1 MMAEPSPA
9 TNDVPDTRAEA
20 SNTTTAESSETQ
32 TESTASASHQVA
44 AAACGQ
50 CGKSADSLKQCI
62 KCHSVA
68 YCNKDCQKA
77 HFKAHK
83 KACPI
88 LAQEYVKRH
97 EPKMA
102 SRSSGAAKGGARERG
117 LQKWQARKGCGALVQ
132 TISGLQLH
140 ACDASDRGA
149 SWCSVTARRLGRLQT
164 SQSTFAMTDPNPRS
178 QVFDQLHAD
187 TTTLL
192 PSQLPYQ
199 PHEPLPNSIPPTPD
213 EAAQAG
219 PCSDTVVPDTFSSFL
234 DASLPQP
241 FPLPSALPQPL
252 TTPIT
257 EDRPHVDLTLN
268 LPQSSLSL
276 PPPTIIK
283 AKHNLRLPSFHVL
296 GIAAPHPDH
305 ILTQPDL
312 PFSPL
317 GAGPL
322 SKPEDPLHALSPLAH
337 SCNNHATAAL
347 LHTPVTSP
355 KAATA
360 RVGPSLST
368 HTPPSDSEPG
378 TINWGSFM
386 NPRIATLGSP
396 PHSDPGVS
404 PSANITARELAPPQ
418 AQIIV
423 PTHAPLSEVQGMATW
438 IEMAKSTIIHES
450 GCLGLDSVRILSHAL
465 PCPSTAGH
473 VFGDVIASIHDASST
488 HTSWINVFHALPGR
502 YTLLD
507 LPKSPPSTPGP
518 AVGGDSYFTSKVF
531 DSAVAIPDYQ
541 LDSKLLPPSPR
552 PVVPPGSINIS
563 IVERYIPPTNTN
575 EFAEMFTFH
584 GRSLLYDRLIELS
597 SDNGILLFIYP
608 TKTGAKTFMRQYL
621 GPILDPLLRSVT
633 VVHELHSE
641 LGRDIGQMSSVNYLD
656 VYEHLEVQVR
666 RFCHAMSERHLRA
679 DKKAAY
685 QVIHATKEDVLLERS
700 AWADDWWIK
709 QEKPRVR
716 DVVMKYF
723 NKSKKLP
730 MGEMSAASLIQH
742 VLDGVSKRE
751 YQDGAPTK
759 GVEVGVFIIKKTK
772 ATTTADQ

>member
-1 MMAEPSPA
+1 
-9 TNDVPDTRAEA
+9 
-20 SNTTTAESSETQ
+20 
-32 TESTASASHQVA
+32 
-44 AAACGQ
+44 
-50 CGKSADSLKQCI
+50 
-62 KCHSVA
+62 
-68 YCNKDCQKA
+68 
-77 HFKAHK
+77 
-83 KACPI
+83 
-88 LAQEYVKRH
+88 
-97 EPKMA
+97 
-102 SRSSGAAKGGARERG
+102 
-117 LQKWQARKGCGALVQ
+117 
-132 TISGLQLH
+132 
-140 ACDASDRGA
+140 
-149 SWCSVTARRLGRLQT
+149 
-164 SQSTFAMTDPNPRS
+164 
-178 QVFDQLHAD
+178 
-187 TTTLL
+187 
-192 PSQLPYQ
+192 
-199 PHEPLPNSIPPTPD
+199 
-213 EAAQAG
+213 
-219 PCSDTVVPDTFSSFL
+219 
-234 DASLPQP
+234 
-241 FPLPSALPQPL
+241 
-252 TTPIT
+252 
-257 EDRPHVDLTLN
+257 
-268 LPQSSLSL
+268 
-276 PPPTIIK
+276 
-283 AKHNLRLPSFHVL
+283 
-296 GIAAPHPDH
+296 
-305 ILTQPDL
+305 
-312 PFSPL
+312 
-317 GAGPL
+317 
-322 SKPEDPLHALSPLAH
+322 
-337 SCNNHATAAL
+337 
-347 LHTPVTSP
+347 
-355 KAATA
+355 
-360 RVGPSLST
+360 
-368 HTPPSDSEPG
+368 
-378 TINWGSFM
+378 
-386 NPRIATLGSP
+386 
-396 PHSDPGVS
+396 
-404 PSANITARELAPPQ
+404 
-418 AQIIV
+418 
-423 PTHAPLSEVQGMATW
+423 
-438 IEMAKSTIIHES
+438 MAKSTIIHES

-541 LDSKLLPPSPR
+541 LDSKLLPLSPR

-641 LGRDIGQMSSVNYLD
+641 LGRDIGQMGSVNYLD

-685 QVIHATKEDVLLERS
+685 QVIHAAKEDILLERS

-772 ATTTADQ
+772 VTTTADQ